1 MVMRTLGIPAYYLV
15 GGYQAWKAGRQNVAA
30 EGDPVQRAKKQTVA
44 CWFEGDYIEQ
54 AGLAVK
60 PAKSGGYVPPL
71 EPVNET
77 QEEDSLGLGLGI
89 GLGPENKEAEEDSL
103 GLGLGLG
110 LGPEDAQKSKP
121 PSGGGQLKIG
131 EGC

>member
-15 GGYQAWKAGRQNVAA
+15 GGYQAWKAGMQNVAA

-60 PAKSGGYVPPL
+60 PAKSGGYVPPR
-71 EPVNET
+71 EPVNKT

-89 GLGPENKEAEEDSL
+89 

-121 PSGGGQLKIG
+121 PSGGGKLKIG